1 MRHLGS
7 ERHSPVQW
15 WSLGG
20 EGGSLSREQRGRALV
35 GSCGDRPKRT
45 EPIHVT
51 RVCGRTEERDAR
63 RCQPE
68 PSRSRAASELVH
80 WSRER
85 VGSPRAAA
93 ELHVASSLP
102 GSGHIETA
110 AHPHRCH
117 THLPLSSCPR
127 TPARLARSF
136 WSGKGFT
143 AGSYCPHTGVRG
155 GSMSALPALTVLKA
169 ALLRSA
175 SEWSDSLHPDLI
187 FSTSGDRPRRAAGG
201 PNVP

>member
-63 RCQPE
+63 RRQPQ
-68 PSRSRAASELVH
+68 PSRSRAASELVDRRRQLPN
-80 WSRER
+80 SR
-85 VGSPRAAA
+85 PRQHSQGEDNA
-93 ELHVASSLP
+93 
-102 GSGHIETA
+102 ETA

-117 THLPLSSCPR
+117 THLPLNSRSPR
-127 TPARLARSF
+127 TPARLAHAHSF
-136 WSGKGFT
+136 LVREGVHGRQLLPTQGSSRRVHVRPSRPDRVESGT
-143 AGSYCPHTGVRG
+143 AQVS
-155 GSMSALPALTVLKA
+155 
-169 ALLRSA
+169 
-175 SEWSDSLHPDLI
+175 
-187 FSTSGDRPRRAAGG
+187 F
-201 PNVP
+201 

>member
-1 MRHLGS
+1 MKRLVRRLGS
-7 ERHSPVQW
+7 ERHSP
-15 WSLGG
+15 GG
-20 EGGSLSREQRGRALV
+20 RWEGRVSAESMQGQALV
-35 GSCGDRPKRT
+35 GSCGQTEEDRSR
-45 EPIHVT
+45 VT

-102 GSGHIETA
+102 GSGHTETA

-117 THLPLSSCPR
+117 THLPLNVALHVRRHASHMHIHS
-127 TPARLARSF
+127 

-143 AGSYCPHTGVRG
+143 ASCHLCAWPSVGV
-155 GSMSALPALTVLKA
+155 
-169 ALLRSA
+169 
-175 SEWSDSLHPDLI
+175 PDG
-187 FSTSGDRPRRAAGG
+187 F
-201 PNVP
+201 

>member
-1 MRHLGS
+1 MRRLSS
-7 ERHSPVQW
+7 ERHSPVGRW
-15 WSLGG
+15 
-20 EGGSLSREQRGRALV
+20 EGRVSAESMQGQALV
-35 GSCGDRPKRT
+35 GSCGQTEEDRSR
-45 EPIHVT
+45 VT

-63 RCQPE
+63 RRQPE
-68 PSRSRAASELVH
+68 PSRSRAARELVH

-102 GSGHIETA
+102 GSGHTETA

-136 WSGKGFT
+136 CRYIVGKARSFWSGKGFT
-143 AGSYCPHTGVRG
+143 AGSYCPHTGGEMRN
-155 GSMSALPALTVLKA
+155 T
-169 ALLRSA
+169 
-175 SEWSDSLHPDLI
+175 
-187 FSTSGDRPRRAAGG
+187 STNARAQMGL
-201 PNVP
+201 

>member
-1 MRHLGS
+1 MRRLSS
-7 ERHSPVQW
+7 ERHSP
-15 WSLGG
+15 GG
-20 EGGSLSREQRGRALV
+20 RWEGRVSAESMQGQALV

-110 AHPHRCH
+110 AHPPRCH
-117 THLPLSSCPR
+117 THLPLRSCPR
-127 TPARLARSF
+127 MPARLARSF

-143 AGSYCPHTGVRG
+143 AGSYCPHGSSRRVHVRP
-155 GSMSALPALTVLKA
+155 S
-169 ALLRSA
+169 R
-175 SEWSDSLHPDLI
+175 PDRVE
-187 FSTSGDRPRRAAGG
+187 SGTAQ
-201 PNVP
+201 VSF

>member
-68 PSRSRAASELVH
+68 PSRSRAARELVH

-102 GSGHIETA
+102 GSGHTETA

-117 THLPLSSCPR
+117 THLPLNSRSPR
-127 TPARLARSF
+127 TPARLAHAHSF
-136 WSGKGFT
+136 LVREGVHGRQLLPTQGSSRRVHVRPSRPDRVESGT
-143 AGSYCPHTGVRG
+143 AQVS
-155 GSMSALPALTVLKA
+155 
-169 ALLRSA
+169 
-175 SEWSDSLHPDLI
+175 
-187 FSTSGDRPRRAAGG
+187 F
-201 PNVP
+201 